1 MRNPNRT
8 NDKSYAQHN
17 SLVGMNRR
25 KGKKDMEESTNHED
39 QLNDIYSKLEV
50 GDISVTEAIKQSN
63 ALTAE
68 ITAKEVI
75 TGVNKHTEELA
86 GEKDFETAEKKFF
99 DDHPDY
105 EELVA
110 SGKLQPYIDKNPTL
124 VDEMIAYYQYKID
137 NPENESPGEKNVQE
151 FGDHSFKR
159 TPKRMEKPL
168 ALSEDQW
175 LDRQLKIVGRMRS
188 EIS

>member
-1 MRNPNRT
+1 
-8 NDKSYAQHN
+8 
-17 SLVGMNRR
+17 
-25 KGKKDMEESTNHED
+25 MEG
-39 QLNDIYSKLEV
+39 QSKNQQEQLEV
-50 GDISVTEAIKQSN
+50 IYEKLGAGDISVPEAIKRSN
-63 ALTAE
+63 ELTAE
-68 ITAKEVI
+68 VTADLVLK
-75 TGVNKHTEELA
+75 GANQRTEELLE
-86 GEKDFETAEKKFF
+86 GKDFETAEKKFF

-151 FGDHSFKR
+151 FGDRSFKR

-175 LDRQLKIVGRMRS
+175 LDRQLKIVSQMRGES
-188 EIS
+188 